1 MNESQSQLIRA
12 TISLLLEAQGL
23 MEALRKGCEG
33 QGAAPD
39 QIDMIKLAYM
49 TTDTVIATLRMI

>member
-1 MNESQSQLIRA
+1 MNESQQQLIKA
-12 TISLLLEAQGL
+12 TCCLLLEAQGL
-23 MEALRKGCEG
+23 MEALWKGCEG

>member
-12 TISLLLEAQGL
+12 TVSLLLEAQGL

-33 QGAAPD
+33 QGADPETV
-39 QIDMIKLAYM
+39 DMIKLAYM
-49 TTDTVIATLRMI
+49 STDTVIATLRLL